1 VSQRADAGVAPEASP
16 ARDWW
21 LRLALVLCAPR
32 AVFAALR
39 DDSRQAASNR
49 SEPVL
54 LVVWLA
60 GIASVVTTSTAG
72 HLMDDHEYDGLLVA
86 VWTFLAGGLYG
97 GFAYWAFGAALY
109 GGSRAAGSTG
119 SYRRS
124 RHLLAYAAVPVALSL
139 ALLPVKLALYGGD
152 VFHRGGSDGGADAV
166 AFGVIS
172 GAFLVWSLALL
183 AIGIR
188 TVHRWPWSRT
198 SAAFAGAI
206 LLPLLVVLAFSA
218 GRAFPGSG

>member
-1 VSQRADAGVAPEASP
+1 VSQPADAGVAPGASP

-21 LRLALVLCAPR
+21 LRLALVLISPR

-39 DDSRQAASNR
+39 DESSQAAANR

-60 GIASVVTTSTAG
+60 GIASVLTTSTAG
-72 HLMDDHEYDGLLVA
+72 HLMDTQDYDGLLVA

-109 GGSRAAGSTG
+109 GGTRALGSARSFRG
-119 SYRRS
+119 S

-139 ALLPVKLALYGGD
+139 ALLPVKLALYGDD
-152 VFHRGGSDGGADAV
+152 VFHRGGADTGADAV
-166 AFGVIS
+166 ALGVVS
-172 GAFLVWSLALL
+172 AAFLLWSLGLL

-188 TVHRWPWSRT
+188 TVQRWSWSRT
-198 SAAFAGAI
+198 AGA
-206 LLPLLVVLAFSA
+206 LGMGAVLPLLVVLALS
-218 GRAFPGSG
+218 SL

>member
-1 VSQRADAGVAPEASP
+1 VSQRADAGIAPEASP

-21 LRLALVLCAPR
+21 LRLVLVLTAPR
-32 AVFAALR
+32 AVFSALR
-39 DDSRQAASNR
+39 DESPRAAANR

-60 GIASVVTTSTAG
+60 GIASVLTTATAG
-72 HLMDDHEYDGLLVA
+72 HLMDSQDYDSLLVA

-109 GGSRAAGSTG
+109 GGTRALGSPG
-119 SYRRS
+119 SFRRS

-139 ALLPVKLALYGGD
+139 ALLPVKLALYGDD
-152 VFHRGGSDGGADAV
+152 VFRRGGADTGADAV
-166 AFGVIS
+166 AFGVLS
-172 GAFLVWSLALL
+172 AAFLLWSLGLL

-188 TVHRWPWSRT
+188 TIQRWSWSRT
-198 SAAFAGAI
+198 AGALGMSA
-206 LLPLLVVLAFSA
+206 LLPLLVVLALSVL
-218 GRAFPGSG
+218 